1 MIVLDSST
9 LILLARAELLEKF
22 IESCGQKVAIP
33 RHVEKECCAAKK
45 SLDALLIQKAIS
57 EGGISVMTVRN
68 RQVYEKVR
76 DDFALGKGEA
86 EAIALAFGKKAK
98 LVAIDDKS
106 GINACKLLA
115 IPFTTAIAILVRMRE
130 KGLFGQEEAVAK
142 LEALARFGR
151 YDRSILQ
158 EARSKLEGR

>member
-33 RHVEKECCAAKK
+33 KQVEKESCAAKK

-57 EGGISVMTVRN
+57 EGSLSVMTVRN
-68 RQVYEKVR
+68 RKVYEKVR

-86 EAIALAFGKKAK
+86 EAIALAFAKKAK

-106 GINACKLLA
+106 GINACKLLE
-115 IPFTTAIAILVRMRE
+115 IPFTTAVSVLVRMCE
-130 KGLFGQEEAVAK
+130 KGVVSKEEATAK

-151 YDRSILQ
+151 YDRGILQ
-158 EARSKLEGR
+158 DARSKLEGR